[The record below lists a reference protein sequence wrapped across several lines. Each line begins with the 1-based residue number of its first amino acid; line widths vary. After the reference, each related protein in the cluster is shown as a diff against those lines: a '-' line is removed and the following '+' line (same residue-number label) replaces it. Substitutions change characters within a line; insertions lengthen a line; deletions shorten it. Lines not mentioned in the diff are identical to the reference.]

1 MRYRLKLSDHGGIRE
16 IETEEGS
23 TILEALAAAGFGDL
37 SAPCNGKGLC
47 GKCRVRV
54 AGSLSLPEHPET
66 KLLSGAEIA
75 SGLRLACRARIRG
88 DAEILVPVPESASI
102 LAEGI
107 RRKFPIDPPCA
118 AVPLVLPAPALGET
132 DGDDESRLLHALG
145 GLLPEGVAPLCLRFS
160 APAQLA
166 AAARDPSGLTAILS
180 EREVVAVLPGARP
193 RRRLGIGMDLGT
205 TTIVAYLVDLAD
217 GSRLGHRSALN
228 DQRIFGADV
237 ISRVDAISERPGG
250 LAELHRRTVGQI
262 GAMARSLAENVGGT
276 IEDIL
281 ALTVAGNT
289 IMLHILAGVS
299 PASIPL
305 APFPAVFTGRRSCRP
320 RDIGLELADSCT
332 IMLLPSVS
340 GYVGSDIVAGI
351 MAVGMAE
358 DRGVTLFLDLGT
370 NGEMALGGAGGIL
383 CCATA
388 AGPAFEASG
397 IEMGM
402 GGVSGAVDSVWI
414 EGERLVTTTIEGS
427 PARGLCGSGLID
439 AVAAFLDCGLMDYTG
454 RVVSVQEA
462 KSLSPGFAGLLDED
476 FGRVYIDKAA
486 GIYLTKAELRKVQL
500 AKAAV
505 AAGIEVLLSQ
515 SGKSAADVDRVYL
528 AGGFGSALDLK
539 SALMIGILPEALRDR
554 VIVAGNTAGEGAVAA
569 CLSRDRL
576 AECDRIRKL
585 CAYLELSSLP
595 DFSAAFIEHM
605 AYDSGL
611 GRSG

>member
-1 MRYRLKLSDHGGIRE
+1 MRYRLTLSDHEGIRE

-23 TILEALAAAGFGDL
+23 TILETLAAVGFGDL

-54 AGSLSLPEHPET
+54 TGSLSPPEHPEIE
-66 KLLSGAEIA
+66 LLSGAEIG

-88 DAEILVPVPESASI
+88 DIDVLIPAPDSVSI

-107 RRKFPIDPPCA
+107 SRAFPIDPPCV
-118 AVPLVLPAPALGET
+118 AVPLILPAPALGDT
-132 DGDDESRLLHALG
+132 AGDDESRLLRALA
-145 GLLPEGVAPLCLRFS
+145 GLLPKDVAPLGLRFS
-160 APAQLA
+160 ALAQLA
-166 AAARDPSGLTAILS
+166 AAARDLSGLTAILA

-193 RRRLGIGMDLGT
+193 RRRFGIGVDLGT

-237 ISRVDAISERPGG
+237 ISRVDAISERPDG
-250 LAELHRRTVGQI
+250 LVELQRQSVGQI
-262 GAMARSLAENVGGT
+262 GAMARSLAESVGGS

-289 IMLHILAGVS
+289 IMLHLVAGVS

-305 APFPAVFTGRRSCRP
+305 APYPAVFTGRRSCMP
-320 RDIGLELADSCT
+320 RDIGLDLADFCT
-332 IMLLPSVS
+332 VMLLPSVS

-358 DRGVTLFLDLGT
+358 DSGVTLFLDLGT

-402 GGVSGAVDSVWI
+402 GGISGAVDSIWI
-414 EGERLVTTTIEGS
+414 EGQRLVMTTIEGS

-439 AVAAFLDCGLMDYTG
+439 AVAAFLDCGLMDSTG
-454 RVVSVQEA
+454 RVVNVQEA
-462 KSLSPGFAGLLDED
+462 KSLSPEFADLLDED
-476 FGRVYIDKAA
+476 FGRVYIDRTAR
-486 GIYLTKAELRKVQL
+486 IYLTKAELRQVQL

-505 AAGIEVLLSQ
+505 AAGIEVLLSK
-515 SGKSAADVDRVYL
+515 SGKSADDVDRVYL
-528 AGGFGSALDLK
+528 AGGFGSALNMK
-539 SALMIGILPEALRDR
+539 SALRIGLLPEALRDR

-569 CLSRDRL
+569 CLSKDRL
-576 AECDRIRKL
+576 AECDRIKNL

-595 DFSAAFIEHM
+595 DFSAAFIEHI
-605 AYDSGL
+605 AYPEPF
-611 GRSG
+611 